1 MIDKKGFIEYLKVA
15 KSSDSNSV
23 LKNDTQK
30 TYIACMDCF
39 KIEGWFN
46 SLYEF
51 AEIDD
56 ELDKKIRK
64 HPYFKLFNKATKSS
78 CGSALKNYKEYLED
92 DSYLKTEVESYLP
105 QVNNN
110 SQCFNHRTI
119 EMIIQYMKSKGFV
132 YSDSQIANF
141 YLALKTKPFVLLAGI
156 SGTGK
161 TRLARLFAEAV
172 GATQDGRYLQVAVR
186 PDWSDSSDIFGYKNL
201 KGEFEVGNITKF
213 IAKAMSDLYNP
224 YFLVLDE
231 MNLARVEYY
240 FSDFLSLL
248 ETRDLQCDG
257 TLRSDAIL
265 KDEIQAW
272 VAAEGLDVELFKDG
286 IYLPQNL
293 YVIGTVNMDESTF
306 PFSKKVLDRAITIEF
321 NDVELK
327 SNDVVTGTV
336 QPLADIDNSYFLS
349 SYHSM
354 IDVNEKDKTDDANNI
369 IDVICK
375 WNDILKKAHLN
386 IGYRVRNDI
395 LFYALYAQ
403 ELKLPLEEYNP
414 LDYCMMQK
422 ILPRI
427 QGSSNA
433 IETVLEGLDD
443 VLSSNE
449 YPMSK
454 EKIHYMLERL
464 KSDGFT
470 AFWL

>member
-1 MIDKKGFIEYLKVA
+1 
-15 KSSDSNSV
+15 
-23 LKNDTQK
+23 
-30 TYIACMDCF
+30 
-39 KIEGWFN
+39 
-46 SLYEF
+46 
-51 AEIDD
+51 
-56 ELDKKIRK
+56 
-64 HPYFKLFNKATKSS
+64 
-78 CGSALKNYKEYLED
+78 
-92 DSYLKTEVESYLP
+92 
-105 QVNNN
+105 
-110 SQCFNHRTI
+110 
-119 EMIIQYMKSKGFV
+119 
-132 YSDSQIANF
+132 
-141 YLALKTKPFVLLAGI
+141 
-156 SGTGK
+156 
-161 TRLARLFAEAV
+161 
-172 GATQDGRYLQVAVR
+172 
-186 PDWSDSSDIFGYKNL
+186 
-201 KGEFEVGNITKF
+201 
-213 IAKAMSDLYNP
+213 
-224 YFLVLDE
+224 
-231 MNLARVEYY
+231 
-240 FSDFLSLL
+240 
-248 ETRDLQCDG
+248 
-257 TLRSDAIL
+257 
-265 KDEIQAW
+265 
-272 VAAEGLDVELFKDG
+272 
-286 IYLPQNL
+286 
-293 YVIGTVNMDESTF
+293 MDESTF